1 MVEPYTRYF
10 WKEITEDGR
19 FIDAEWANSE
29 GYEHSDQAIC
39 HFHYR
44 FSVDPA
50 ADSYANGP
58 KWHLMKFY
66 GLRKP
71 ERK

>member
-10 WKEITEDGR
+10 WKEITDDGR
-19 FIDAEWANSE
+19 LIDAVWANPE

-44 FSVDPA
+44 FGVDPSA
-50 ADSYANGP
+50 NRYVNGP
-58 KWHLMKFY
+58 RWHLMKFY
-66 GLRKP
+66 GLR
-71 ERK
+71 ESQG